1 MTWDPPDLW
10 ATIMLSIPGGVVAGI
25 LVLAGE
31 VALRRGYERVQQR
44 KAFRAIGQFFGRWE
58 STINDAMDIPAHPG
72 NPPNLGPISR
82 ASVQFAL
89 HGDFLRR
96 APNLIARYPP
106 LRYRGPYLTELRR
119 SLPWGSDDDP
129 VSNQTP
135 SQQEEWGSAAEA
147 NMDLNQYQGGLCR
160 SLG

>member
-58 STINDAMDIPAHPG
+58 STINDAMDIPAHPD

-82 ASVQFAL
+82 ASVQFAF

-96 APNLIARYPP
+96 APNLIARWSK
-106 LRYRGPYLTELRR
+106 YLTAEQMEELSNHLEGHQGADMGLLTQGRVLAQAQYDTFFRR
-119 SLPWGSDDDP
+119 AR
-129 VSNQTP
+129 
-135 SQQEEWGSAAEA
+135 EFEWLEF
-147 NMDLNQYQGGLCR
+147 
-160 SLG
+160 